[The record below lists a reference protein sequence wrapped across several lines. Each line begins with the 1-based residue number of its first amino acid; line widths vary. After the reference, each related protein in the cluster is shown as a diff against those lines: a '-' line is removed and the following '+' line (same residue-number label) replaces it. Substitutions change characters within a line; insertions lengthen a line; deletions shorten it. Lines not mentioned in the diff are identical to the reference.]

1 MSNVSLLI
9 YGVAALW
16 GLRGVITLMAA
27 HRRDRLRQLQSE
39 ELARREAESQAAAE
53 QAQRLP
59 GKTAVPAGSVS
70 PSPVTGGKPTTGK
83 AAA

>member
-16 GLRGVITLMAA
+16 GLRGIITLMAA
-27 HRRDRLRQLQSE
+27 HRRDRLRLLQSE

-59 GKTAVPAGSVS
+59 GKTAVHSGPAASV
-70 PSPVTGGKPTTGK
+70 KPTTGK
-83 AAA
+83 AA

>member
-27 HRRDRLRQLQSE
+27 HRRDRLRHLQSE

-59 GKTAVPAGSVS
+59 GKAAVP
-70 PSPVTGGKPTTGK
+70 PSPVTGGKPTTAK
-83 AAA
+83 AA